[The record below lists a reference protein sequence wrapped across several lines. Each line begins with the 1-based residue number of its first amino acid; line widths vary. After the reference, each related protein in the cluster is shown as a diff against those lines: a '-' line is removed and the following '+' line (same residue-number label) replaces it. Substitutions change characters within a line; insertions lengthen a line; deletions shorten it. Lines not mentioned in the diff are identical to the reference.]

1 MAAADGRKLA
11 RFARGVSGPL
21 AALGR
26 SSPRALGGTR
36 DGGLFK
42 KIDCHSIPVADLDAA
57 LIFYRDGLGH
67 ELIWRDDSAAGLR
80 LPDSDAEL
88 VLHIDERPIETD
100 LLVASVPAAIA
111 RFVEAGG
118 KVIAQPFEIRIGLC
132 AVIEDPWQN
141 RLVILD
147 ASKGLLRTDA
157 EGKIIE
163 SGAA

>member
-1 MAAADGRKLA
+1 MLEMT
-11 RFARGVSGPL
+11 
-21 AALGR
+21 ALFR
-26 SSPRALGGTR
+26 
-36 DGGLFK
+36 

-57 LIFYRDGLGH
+57 LAFYRDRLGH

-88 VLHIDERPIETD
+88 VLHMDDRLMETD
-100 LLVASVPAAIA
+100 FSVASVPAAIS

-118 KVIAQPFEIRIGLC
+118 KVIAGPFEIRIGLC

-147 ASKGLLRTDA
+147 ASKGSLRTDA
-157 EGKIIE
+157 EGNVIE
-163 SGAA
+163 RGGT

>member
-1 MAAADGRKLA
+1 MLEMT
-11 RFARGVSGPL
+11 
-21 AALGR
+21 ALLR
-26 SSPRALGGTR
+26 
-36 DGGLFK
+36 

-57 LIFYRDGLGH
+57 LAFYRDRLGH

-88 VLHIDERPIETD
+88 VLHTDDRPIETD
-100 LLVASVPAAIA
+100 LLVASVPAAIS

-118 KVIAQPFEIRIGLC
+118 KVIAGPFEIRIGLC

-147 ASKGLLRTDA
+147 ASKGSLRTDA
-157 EGKIIE
+157 EGNVIE
-163 SGAA
+163 RGGT